1 MVERILFVCTANIC
15 RSPSAQAIALHRLR
29 ADGLSGQITV
39 VSAGTRA
46 AEGRS
51 WCREARKHVST
62 DAETRAA
69 MEGHEAHQLSFSG
82 IAKATLVVTADRQ
95 TSAEVVRLDPQVRSR
110 LFTMR
115 EAGALAQ
122 LVVDSGL
129 VHAGTRPSDA
139 AYAVRPLTADTD
151 PAARLQWLADEM
163 DAGRGQV
170 SFLTERRK
178 RHLFRTERVPVLDV
192 DIADAHAEPGG
203 RGSHR
208 RNLPSLTSSVG
219 QLMTNVSYVLGRPAP

>member
-15 RSPSAQAIALHRLR
+15 RSPSAQAVALHRLR

-46 AEGRS
+46 AEGRG
-51 WCREARKHVST
+51 WCPEARKHVST
-62 DAETRAA
+62 DPETEATMDA
-69 MEGHEAHQLSFSG
+69 HEAHQLSRSG
-82 IAKATLVVTADRQ
+82 ISKATIVVTADRQ
-95 TSAEVVRLDPQVRSR
+95 TSAEVVRLDPSVRSR

-122 LVVDSGL
+122 LVI
-129 VHAGTRPSDA
+129 DA
-139 AYAVRPLTADTD
+139 AAVPAGRSGPDVGSPVRPLTTDVD
-151 PAARLQWLADEM
+151 PAARLQWLAGEM

-170 SFLTERRK
+170 SFLSERRK
-178 RHLFRTERVPVLDV
+178 RHLFRTERVAVLDV
-192 DIADAHAEPGG
+192 DIVDAHADSG

-208 RNLPSLTSSVG
+208 RNLPGLTSSVG
-219 QLMTNVSYVLGRPAP
+219 QLMTSVTYVLGRPAP